1 MVKGF
6 RQIAFLT
13 MISRVLGFARDTAYA
28 IVFGPGTLLD
38 AWFIAFRI
46 PNLGRR
52 LFGEGA
58 ASSSVIPVYSEQL
71 HNNPEKAARLART
84 VISVIFLVLMG
95 LVLIGEIV
103 MLALYQFWG
112 DNAETKLVFALTAVT
127 LPYMILICLV
137 AIVAGLLNVH
147 KHFFSPALAPIIMNL
162 CIIAGAIGA
171 ALIFPVPFVN
181 GGPGSP
187 AQKIQDF
194 ASPAVKQIFLVAVAV
209 IVAGLFEFA
218 AQLPPFFKKGL
229 SLKPCWD
236 VHSEPFRRILR
247 LMAPMIIGLSVTQIN
262 TLTDDIVAWC
272 FSGSPEKGSY
282 FTLLG
287 REIAYPLWRGSVSY
301 LGYAQHLYQLPL
313 GIFGISLATALF
325 PVMSTYAAKKDYDG
339 LSKMVSQG
347 IRGSLFIAIPCSIG
361 LILVAKPFITVWLQ
375 HGNFQEKDVPGVVW
389 PLIFYSTGITGY
401 FLQQI
406 IVRAFHSLQDPVPP
420 VRTGLVAVFANF
432 ILNLILI
439 WPLGTGG
446 LAASTAIC
454 SYLQVFVL
462 IYMLRRRLGK
472 MVFDGVSL
480 AALKTAAASILMTLA
495 AITVYQ
501 LGKEWHN
508 ITKLAVVIP
517 VSILVFI
524 IASRLLR
531 IAEMSFLTGKK
542 SQTPSQS
549 LNGND

>member
-1 MVKGF
+1 
-6 RQIAFLT
+6 

-28 IVFGPGTLLD
+28 IIFGPGTLLD

-71 HNNPEKAARLART
+71 HNDPQQAGRLART
-84 VISVIFLVLMG
+84 VISVIFLVLTG
-95 LVLIGEIV
+95 LVLVGEII
-103 MLALYQFWG
+103 MLALFRFG
-112 DNAETKLVFALTAVT
+112 GGNVENKLIFALTAVT

-162 CIIAGAIGA
+162 CIIAGAVGA
-171 ALIFPVPFVN
+171 AMIFPVALVN
-181 GGPGSP
+181 SGASPG
-187 AQKIQDF
+187 QKILDF
-194 ASPAVKQIFLVAVAV
+194 ANPAVKQIFLVAAAV
-209 IVAGLFEFA
+209 IAAGLFEFA
-218 AQLPPFFKKGL
+218 VQLPPFFKKGL

-236 VHSEPFRRILR
+236 VSSEPFRRILR

-282 FTLLG
+282 FTFLG

-325 PVMSTYAAKKDYDG
+325 PVMSTYAAKKDYQG
-339 LSKMVSQG
+339 LSQIVSQG
-347 IRGSLFIAIPCSIG
+347 IRGSVFIAVPCSIG

-389 PLIFYSTGITGY
+389 PLAFYSVGITGY

-406 IVRAFHSLQDPVPP
+406 IVRAFHSMQNPLPP
-420 VRTGLVAVFANF
+420 VRTGIVAVFANF

-462 IYMLRRRLGK
+462 TYMLRRQLGK
-472 MVFDGVSL
+472 SVLDGVGL
-480 AALKTAAASILMTLA
+480 AALKTAAASLLMTLA
-495 AITVYQ
+495 ALTVYL
-501 LGKEWHN
+501 LGRDWHN

-517 VSILVFI
+517 VSFLVYVA
-524 IASRLLR
+524 ASRMLR
-531 IAEMSFLTGKK
+531 IAEMSLLIGKK
-542 SQTPSQS
+542 VQS
-549 LNGND
+549 APQILNGND